1 MQLLKIYPV
10 LLSLITTAIA
20 RPQAS
25 NTLSTSSSATSTSST
40 STAENPINSTVNVIP
55 LPSIAVQPL
64 PFISRNYSQPY
75 VPETFLDQFK
85 SQENVSSQPHF
96 QVFEED
102 LAKAILGDEP
112 ELRLLVNEPGYAF
125 AHEAPIYFKDGVS
138 GKKVVNQP
146 LVVSLN
152 LHFALSISR
161 L

>member
-25 NTLSTSSSATSTSST
+25 NTVSTSSSATTTTSST
-40 STAENPINSTVNVIP
+40 STAEKSINNTVNVIP

-138 GKKVVNQP
+138 EKRATDP
-146 LVVSLN
+146 SLVFFS
-152 LHFALSISR
+152 
-161 L
+161 